1 MLILP
6 DDKSVQDRSVSSTFD
21 NDRHYL
27 EGKKEEGEE
36 EKKKKKDRDT
46 STHQNNDEPDTIHTL
61 GMSCLL
67 ISML

>member
-36 EKKKKKDRDT
+36 EEEKKRSRHEYT
-46 STHQNNDEPDTIHTL
+46 SKQ
-61 GMSCLL
+61 
-67 ISML
+67 